1 MPAFILTAEK
11 QGKRQKFRVEASS
24 EDSARAKAVKQGLV
38 VLDVVAEFQPL
49 DDDNNVPPKIVP
61 QPWTPPNDGNVYLD
75 PVVAEMRTTEL
86 RKQRRGAI
94 SSCIVGSV
102 LILVLGTTCSPFAV
116 NQMLDESQR
125 NQAPKTFGIVL
136 FVVLAA
142 SCLWALAY
150 TSKIRS
156 LSRLISQIRTKPSA

>member
-24 EDSARAKAVKQGLV
+24 EESARAKAIKQGLV
-38 VLDVVAEFQPL
+38 VLDVVPELQPI
-49 DDDNNVPPKIVP
+49 DDDEVAAAP
-61 QPWTPPNDGNVYLD
+61 QPPQPQWTAPNDGYVYLD
-75 PVVAEMRTTEL
+75 PVVAEMRITEL

-102 LILVLGTTCSPFAV
+102 LVLVLGTTCSPFAV

-125 NQAPKTFGIVL
+125 NQAPKTFAIVL

-150 TSKIRS
+150 VSKIRS
-156 LSRLISQIRTKPSA
+156 ISRLISQIRTKP